1 MALSEY
7 NIKVELREIL
17 LKDRPNELLNISPKG
32 TVPVLQLPNK
42 NVLDESLDI
51 INWVLNNN
59 DSNWR
64 ETNYEE
70 QKTMIKNN
78 DEEFKHYLDRYKY
91 NDRYP
96 EKSKE
101 FYQKK
106 CEVYLKNYE
115 EKLTENMFLVS
126 DKMQIADIALFP
138 FLRQYAHINKI
149 QFSKYSGFNPVP
161 EFCHECNNKLEN
173 TYYNKKNGY
182 LYCNNCKRVD
192 GFKNSKNIYNFL
204 IQLSTTHIT
213 KLSLYNINN
222 DLSFI
227 SLLSNFL

>member
-59 DSNWR
+59 DSNWK

-70 QKTMIKNN
+70 QQKMIKNN

-106 CEVYLKNYE
+106 CEEYLKNYE

-126 DKMQIADIALFP
+126 DKMQIVDIAIFP
-138 FLRQYAHINKI
+138 FLRQYAFVNKL
-149 QFSKYSGFNPVP
+149 QFSKSFVKLNNYLERILNTNLFKSVMQKYPVWSLESEKIITDFN
-161 EFCHECNNKLEN
+161 
-173 TYYNKKNGY
+173 
-182 LYCNNCKRVD
+182 
-192 GFKNSKNIYNFL
+192 
-204 IQLSTTHIT
+204 
-213 KLSLYNINN
+213 
-222 DLSFI
+222 
-227 SLLSNFL
+227 

>member
-59 DSNWR
+59 DSNWK

-70 QKTMIKNN
+70 QQKMIKNN

-126 DKMQIADIALFP
+126 DKMQIVDIAIFP
-138 FLRQYAHINKI
+138 FLRQYAFVNKL
-149 QFSKYSGFNPVP
+149 QFSKSFVKLNNYLERILNTNLFKSIMQKYPVWSLESEKIITDFN
-161 EFCHECNNKLEN
+161 
-173 TYYNKKNGY
+173 
-182 LYCNNCKRVD
+182 
-192 GFKNSKNIYNFL
+192 
-204 IQLSTTHIT
+204 
-213 KLSLYNINN
+213 
-222 DLSFI
+222 
-227 SLLSNFL
+227 

>member
-59 DSNWR
+59 DSNWK

-70 QKTMIKNN
+70 QQKMIKNN

-126 DKMQIADIALFP
+126 DKMQIVDIAIFP
-138 FLRQYAHINKI
+138 FLRQYAFVNKL
-149 QFSKYSGFNPVP
+149 QFSKSFVKLNNYLERILNTNLFKSVMQKYPVWSLESEKIITDFN
-161 EFCHECNNKLEN
+161 
-173 TYYNKKNGY
+173 
-182 LYCNNCKRVD
+182 
-192 GFKNSKNIYNFL
+192 
-204 IQLSTTHIT
+204 
-213 KLSLYNINN
+213 
-222 DLSFI
+222 
-227 SLLSNFL
+227 

>member
-70 QKTMIKNN
+70 QQKMIKNN

-106 CEVYLKNYE
+106 CEAYLKNYE

-126 DKMQIADIALFP
+126 DKMQIVDIAIFP
-138 FLRQYAHINKI
+138 FLRQYAFVNKL
-149 QFSKYSGFNPVP
+149 QFSKSFVKLNNYLERILNTNLFKSIMQKYPVWSLESEKIITDFN
-161 EFCHECNNKLEN
+161 
-173 TYYNKKNGY
+173 
-182 LYCNNCKRVD
+182 
-192 GFKNSKNIYNFL
+192 
-204 IQLSTTHIT
+204 
-213 KLSLYNINN
+213 
-222 DLSFI
+222 
-227 SLLSNFL
+227 

>member
-70 QKTMIKNN
+70 QQKMIKNN

-126 DKMQIADIALFP
+126 DKMQIVDIAIFP
-138 FLRQYAHINKI
+138 FLRQYAFVNKL
-149 QFSKYSGFNPVP
+149 QFSKSFVKLNNYLERILNTNLFKSIMQKYPVWSLESEKIITDFN
-161 EFCHECNNKLEN
+161 
-173 TYYNKKNGY
+173 
-182 LYCNNCKRVD
+182 
-192 GFKNSKNIYNFL
+192 
-204 IQLSTTHIT
+204 
-213 KLSLYNINN
+213 
-222 DLSFI
+222 
-227 SLLSNFL
+227 

>member
-70 QKTMIKNN
+70 QQKMIKNN

-126 DKMQIADIALFP
+126 DKMQIVDIAIFP
-138 FLRQYAHINKI
+138 FLRQYAFVNKL
-149 QFSKYSGFNPVP
+149 QFSKSFVKLNNYLERILNTNLFKSVMQKYPVWSLESEKIITDFN
-161 EFCHECNNKLEN
+161 
-173 TYYNKKNGY
+173 
-182 LYCNNCKRVD
+182 
-192 GFKNSKNIYNFL
+192 
-204 IQLSTTHIT
+204 
-213 KLSLYNINN
+213 
-222 DLSFI
+222 
-227 SLLSNFL
+227 

>member
-59 DSNWR
+59 DSNWK

-70 QKTMIKNN
+70 QQKMIKNN

-126 DKMQIADIALFP
+126 DKMQIVDIAIFP
-138 FLRQYAHINKI
+138 FLRQYAFVNKL
-149 QFSKYSGFNPVP
+149 QFSKSFVKLNSYLERILNTNLFKSVMQKYPVWSLESEKIITDFN
-161 EFCHECNNKLEN
+161 
-173 TYYNKKNGY
+173 
-182 LYCNNCKRVD
+182 
-192 GFKNSKNIYNFL
+192 
-204 IQLSTTHIT
+204 
-213 KLSLYNINN
+213 
-222 DLSFI
+222 
-227 SLLSNFL
+227 

>member
-59 DSNWR
+59 DSNWK

-70 QKTMIKNN
+70 QQKMIKNN

-106 CEVYLKNYE
+106 CEEYLKNYE

-126 DKMQIADIALFP
+126 DKMQIVDIAIFP
-138 FLRQYAHINKI
+138 FLRQYAFVNKL
-149 QFSKYSGFNPVP
+149 QFSKSFVKLNNYLERILETNIFKSVMQKYPVWSLESEKIITDFN
-161 EFCHECNNKLEN
+161 
-173 TYYNKKNGY
+173 
-182 LYCNNCKRVD
+182 
-192 GFKNSKNIYNFL
+192 
-204 IQLSTTHIT
+204 
-213 KLSLYNINN
+213 
-222 DLSFI
+222 
-227 SLLSNFL
+227 

>member
-70 QKTMIKNN
+70 QQKMIKNN

-106 CEVYLKNYE
+106 CEEYLKNYE

-126 DKMQIADIALFP
+126 DKMQIVDIAIFP
-138 FLRQYAHINKI
+138 FLRQYAFVNKL
-149 QFSKYSGFNPVP
+149 QFSKSFVKLNNYLERILNTNLFKSIMQKYPVWSLESEKIITDFN
-161 EFCHECNNKLEN
+161 
-173 TYYNKKNGY
+173 
-182 LYCNNCKRVD
+182 
-192 GFKNSKNIYNFL
+192 
-204 IQLSTTHIT
+204 
-213 KLSLYNINN
+213 
-222 DLSFI
+222 
-227 SLLSNFL
+227 

>member
-17 LKDRPNELLNISPKG
+17 LKDRPDELLNISPKG

-59 DSNWR
+59 DSNWK

-70 QKTMIKNN
+70 QQKMIKNN

-126 DKMQIADIALFP
+126 DKMQIVDIAIFP
-138 FLRQYAHINKI
+138 FLRQYAFVNKL
-149 QFSKYSGFNPVP
+149 QFSKSFVKLNNYLERILNTNLFKSIMQKYPVWSLESEKIITDFN
-161 EFCHECNNKLEN
+161 
-173 TYYNKKNGY
+173 
-182 LYCNNCKRVD
+182 
-192 GFKNSKNIYNFL
+192 
-204 IQLSTTHIT
+204 
-213 KLSLYNINN
+213 
-222 DLSFI
+222 
-227 SLLSNFL
+227 

>member
-59 DSNWR
+59 DSNWK

-70 QKTMIKNN
+70 QQKMIKNN

-106 CEVYLKNYE
+106 CEVYLINYE

-126 DKMQIADIALFP
+126 DKMQIVDIAIFP
-138 FLRQYAHINKI
+138 FLRQYAFVNKL
-149 QFSKYSGFNPVP
+149 QFSKSFVKLNNYLERILNTNLFKSIMQKYPVWSLESEKIITDFN
-161 EFCHECNNKLEN
+161 
-173 TYYNKKNGY
+173 
-182 LYCNNCKRVD
+182 
-192 GFKNSKNIYNFL
+192 
-204 IQLSTTHIT
+204 
-213 KLSLYNINN
+213 
-222 DLSFI
+222 
-227 SLLSNFL
+227 